1 MPGSFHLS
9 FFVFRHLWRRSY
21 QNQLSF
27 SGKESTADFFVF
39 RNLRKTKMGWNA
51 QKFTQINKQYQSWKL
66 VRNSW
71 KFEIL
76 FSWKHLLNSSQKI
89 TILEWNSEKLLL
101 CYTVN
106 NIRTASDALYPSLC
120 FDYLSLQAR
129 FLFAANFLSGRFHLH
144 L

>member
-1 MPGSFHLS
+1 MGRQRK
-9 FFVFRHLWRRSY
+9 FFVFAQCQCFKITYHNNGIL
-21 QNQLSF
+21 LSL
-27 SGKESTADFFVF
+27 FFLYSRLVS
-39 RNLRKTKMGWNA
+39 
-51 QKFTQINKQYQSWKL
+51 KFTQINKQYQSWKL

-71 KFEIL
+71 TFEIL
-76 FSWKHLLNSSQKI
+76 FFMETFVEQLTKI
-89 TILEWNSEKLLL
+89 ILEWNSEKLLL